1 MHKRQWLEG
10 LPSIWVPAPAWSVF
24 DERGERSTPDAVH
37 LTPSQAY
44 GVVPQA
50 EYMETTGNRVVL
62 NLTGQDNMKA
72 VSPGDF
78 IIHLRS
84 FQGGLE
90 ASSLEGK
97 VSAAY
102 TVLKPACDMNITYY
116 QHLLKSKAFVDELAN
131 LTFQLRDGQTV
142 NYARFARMA
151 LPVPPSDVQQR
162 IADYLDRETG
172 EIDAMIAK
180 MDELAETL
188 ESRRIESI
196 TSAVSGANSADRIPT
211 GNVWFPSVPRG
222 WRTSSVQL
230 LSARLTDG
238 AHVSPETE
246 NGEYDFVSTR
256 DVRHG
261 VIDFEGSLKTSAS
274 SYEYLVRTG
283 CRPSDGDILFSKDGT
298 VGETAIVEGAPEFVV
313 ASSLI
318 IVTPTRSVVTPEFLR
333 YALESGP
340 AQRAARSYTRGS
352 GLPRISVV
360 NFGRGVVVP
369 VPPTLD
375 EQKSIA
381 DHLDEVTG
389 KIDAMLAKVAE
400 LKSLLTERRAALIT
414 DVVTGRKEVA

>member
-1 MHKRQWLEG
+1 MRSTAPLWKFGEVNPSSTEFKELAESTVVSFMPLEAVWPG
-10 LPSIWVPAPAWSVF
+10 GRADYTGRLAWSSKQSYTQFCKGDILVPKITPTF
-24 DERGERSTPDAVH
+24 EAGRTIIAEIDTQLGLASTEVH
-37 LTPSQAY
+37 
-44 GVVPQA
+44 VVR
-50 EYMETTGNRVVL
+50 TR
-62 NLTGQDNMKA
+62 DNA
-72 VSPGDF
+72 D
-78 IIHLRS
+78 
-84 FQGGLE
+84 
-90 ASSLEGK
+90 
-97 VSAAY
+97 
-102 TVLKPACDMNITYY
+102 
-116 QHLLKSKAFVDELAN
+116 
-131 LTFQLRDGQTV
+131 
-142 NYARFARMA
+142 ARFLQYCFQSQPFLDEGASA
-151 LPVPPSDVQQR
+151 LQGVGNLRRITPRFVQELRVLDVDRDSQQR

-180 MDELAETL
+180 MDELAGTL

-196 TSAVSGANSADRIPT
+196 TSAVTGATSADRVHT
-211 GNVWFPSVPRG
+211 GNVWFPTVPRG

-238 AHVSPETE
+238 AHISPETE

-256 DVRHG
+256 DVRNG

-318 IVTPTRSVVTPEFLR
+318 IVTPMRSLVIPEFLR

-389 KIDAMLAKVAE
+389 KIDAMLTKTAE

-414 DVVTGRKEVA
+414 DVVTGRKDVA